1 MGEFFDALTKLHGKP
16 EPLQDT
22 VSVLSYEV
30 GKMMEATMYMK
41 WHPDD
46 KAWRGQ
52 LKSELMDAIAQCELI
67 CESLGID
74 FEEYRQMGIEKAME
88 RFTKKE
94 VKCI

>member
-1 MGEFFDALTKLHGKP
+1 MA
-16 EPLQDT
+16 
-22 VSVLSYEV
+22 
-30 GKMMEATMYMK
+30 
-41 WHPDD
+41 
-46 KAWRGQ
+46 
-52 LKSELMDAIAQCELI
+52 AIDPCELI